1 MKAKKKKID
10 TIDANDLGVD
20 LTVSIQTLTF
30 LIQVKYF
37 FS

>member
-20 LTVSIQTLTF
+20 LTVSIQALTSPF
-30 LIQVKYF
+30 QVKY
-37 FS
+37 SIS